1 MNIEHMWRC
10 MMSFD
15 MAWLHAN
22 CKSHGWHIHTGL
34 KIRDDMP
41 IANHTDAT
49 YVRKGLKY
57 QTWQMALK
65 IRSRKNLYMQI
76 TNLTDKTHGFENQ
89 RPPGFALHPAVDEQL
104 LLWEAPTNQP
114 VSNKRLEQA
123 HQLKSLENVLECF
136 KREYKRQYLKDLK
149 NDPNQG
155 APGI

>member
-1 MNIEHMWRC
+1 MI
-10 MMSFD
+10 
-15 MAWLHAN
+15 WLDYTQIAN
-22 CKSHGWHIHTGL
+22 LTDDIYTGL

-49 YVRKGLKY
+49 YVRKGLKIKHDKL
-57 QTWQMALK
+57 QITMALK
-65 IRSRKNLYMQI
+65 IRSLENLYTQI

-123 HQLKSLENVLECF
+123 HQLKS
-136 KREYKRQYLKDLK
+136 
-149 NDPNQG
+149 
-155 APGI
+155 